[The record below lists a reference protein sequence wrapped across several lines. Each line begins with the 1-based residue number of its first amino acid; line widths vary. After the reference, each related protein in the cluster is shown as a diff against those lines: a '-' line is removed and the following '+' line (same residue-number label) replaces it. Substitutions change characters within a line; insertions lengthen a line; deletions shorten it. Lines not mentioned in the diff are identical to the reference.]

1 MRPTKRKHEPA
12 VMALLL
18 AEPYRFS
25 FTQLV
30 SILLRVLQR
39 QGIGR
44 ERALRTVLS
53 FRNSLSL
60 SFPASEVE
68 ALDVEPATQDPLGA
82 LRSGTLRHIRITPA
96 FIGLL
101 GASGTLPVHDTERIA
116 ARKSLGDDASQRE
129 LLDVMSTRLI
139 SLFYE
144 ASVKYRVE
152 HDLAIGDGD
161 RLLPMMTALAGT
173 CPPRAASAGQPVRH
187 VRQDT
192 AACFAGLLRTR
203 PVAAGTVEQVLS
215 SYFNVPV
222 RLEQFVGCWDPVP
235 ENRRSTLGVTKP
247 VLGISSALGTRLW
260 RHDICARLHVGPLD
274 EARARSFLPGGTA
287 LAALR
292 EMTRMFAVPT
302 LHYEL
307 RLLLAPPAIKPLTLS
322 TKTPSRQLGW
332 NTFLTATPGVADRPD
347 VRLMLQTPMTR
358 KRDRQEHGDVA

>member
-30 SILLRVLQR
+30 SILLRALQR
-39 QGIGR
+39 HGIGR

-68 ALDVEPATQDPLGA
+68 ALDIEPATQDPLGA
-82 LRSGTLRHIRITPA
+82 LRSGTLHRVRITPA

-139 SLFYE
+139 GLFYE

-152 HDLAIGDGD
+152 HDLSIGDG
-161 RLLPMMTALAGT
+161 
-173 CPPRAASAGQPVRH
+173 
-187 VRQDT
+187 DT

-215 SYFNVPV
+215 SYFDVPV

-235 ENRRSTLGVTKP
+235 ENRRSTLGVTRP
-247 VLGISSALGTRLW
+247 VLGISTALGTRLW

-274 EARARSFLPGGTA
+274 EAQARSFLPGGAA

-307 RLLLAPPAIKPLTLS
+307 RLLLAPPVIKQLTLS

-332 NTFLTATPGVADRPD
+332 NTFLTATPGITDRPD

-358 KRDRQEHGDVA
+358 KRDRQENGAVA

>member
-12 VMALLL
+12 VIALLL

-44 ERALRTVLS
+44 ERALHTVLS

-82 LRSGTLRHIRITPA
+82 LRLGTLRRVRITPA

-101 GASGTLPVHDTERIA
+101 GASGTLPVHDAERIA

-139 SLFYE
+139 GLFYE

-222 RLEQFVGCWDPVP
+222 RLEQFVGCWDPIP

-247 VLGISSALGTRLW
+247 VLGISTALGTRLW
-260 RHDICARLHVGPLD
+260 RHDICARLHVGPVD
-274 EARARSFLPGGTA
+274 EAQARSFLPGGTA
-287 LAALR
+287 GGTAGNDKDVCGADLAIRTTVAACTACHQAAHAEYQGAVASAWLEYVSYR
-292 EMTRMFAVPT
+292 DTRR
-302 LHYEL
+302 Y
-307 RLLLAPPAIKPLTLS
+307 RS
-322 TKTPSRQLGW
+322 SRRPVD
-332 NTFLTATPGVADRPD
+332 AADPD
-347 VRLMLQTPMTR
+347 ESKKRQTGR
-358 KRDRQEHGDVA
+358 R